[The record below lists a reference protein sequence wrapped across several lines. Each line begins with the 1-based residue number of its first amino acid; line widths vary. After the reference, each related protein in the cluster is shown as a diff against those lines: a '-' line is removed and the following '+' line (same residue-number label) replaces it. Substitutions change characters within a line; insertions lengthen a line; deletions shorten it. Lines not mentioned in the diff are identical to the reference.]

1 MKVFE
6 VTADYCEGDSKEII
20 TERQFVTSEDDT
32 LKSVTDHFTIH
43 CEQYEKDLKGVREIL
58 VIVQHIGKGE

>member
-6 VTADYCEGDSKEII
+6 VVTEHWDGDTAVNE
-20 TERQFVTSEDDT
+20 TQFVTSEKDS

-43 CEQYEKDLKGVREIL
+43 CFEYDKELKSVREVL
-58 VIVQHIGKGE
+58 TIVEHIE